1 MPVKS
6 YLAHAF
12 AGKKDALVLALAK
25 LPACEYY
32 VAENEDI
39 VVVVTD
45 TPDEQEDKVLYEHL
59 NDIPALKNLSLVSG
73 FMSNYE

>member
-12 AGKKDALVLALAK
+12 EGEKDALVFALAK

-45 TPDEQEDKVLYEHL
+45 TPDEQEENILYDTL
-59 NDIPALKNLSLVSG
+59 VGLPALKNLSLVSG
-73 FMSNYE
+73 FMNQA